1 MQAPQCSVDEC
12 PNPPLAHGLCSLH
25 TSIPPHQ
32 HHPMSGSKNGGRVTM
47 AGEFFHSL
55 SIGQRLGVEKFESVL
70 PVVRVPFIQDE
81 ATFKYFNY
89 RGKKDNTSFV
99 YKPNNPK
106 KPKSRLMLREEL
118 VEGIRNP
125 NPLERPIV
133 FLVTTNIPH
142 TSIYILYGGQFYSVA
157 FGYDTIPR
165 YGSLYSIDIP
175 LVLFSEARII
185 WIGILTDDIMIR
197 LQGEFDLVTRI
208 VGNFEKDR
216 LPERLVKRL
225 MFFHTPRVYGGL
237 AADTIPDQWN
247 CSKWAM
253 YVLFGG
259 VPPNFRQLVGKSNP
273 GLTEDQLKL
282 WLAAYKGK
290 DPHEFIRVL
299 NQINHADSP
308 PAVMGGG
315 RRMVNNRTRKTR
327 QMRRSRKNNRKL
339 SRHAHY

>member
-1 MQAPQCSVDEC
+1 
-12 PNPPLAHGLCSLH
+12 
-25 TSIPPHQ
+25 
-32 HHPMSGSKNGGRVTM
+32 MSGSKNGGRVTM

-55 SIGQRLGVEKFESVL
+55 SIGQRLGVEKFEGVL
-70 PVVRVPFIQDE
+70 PVVRVPFIRDE

-89 RGKKDNTSFV
+89 RGKKANKSRKSRKSSSMMSEASFI
-99 YKPNNPK
+99 Y
-106 KPKSRLMLREEL
+106 KPKSRLLLREEL
-118 VEGIRNP
+118 VAGIRNP

-142 TSIYILYGGQFYSVA
+142 TGIYILYGGQFYSVA
-157 FGYDTIPR
+157 FGYDTTPSI
-165 YGSLYSIDIP
+165 GSLYSIDIP

-208 VGNFEKDR
+208 VGNFETDR
-216 LPERLVKRL
+216 LSDRLVERL

-237 AADTIPDQWN
+237 AADTDPTQWN

-259 VPPNFRQLVGKSNP
+259 VPANFRQLVGKSNP

-282 WLAAYKGK
+282 WLAAYKGE

-308 PAVMGGG
+308 RAVMGGG
-315 RRMVNNRTRKTR
+315 RRMMNNRTRMKR
-327 QMRRSRKNNRKL
+327 KPIKMRRTTRKPQ
-339 SRHAHY
+339 

>member
-1 MQAPQCSVDEC
+1 
-12 PNPPLAHGLCSLH
+12 
-25 TSIPPHQ
+25 
-32 HHPMSGSKNGGRVTM
+32 MSGSKNGGRVTM

-55 SIGQRLGVEKFESVL
+55 SIGQRLGVEKFEGVL
-70 PVVRVPFIQDE
+70 PVVRVPFIRDE

-99 YKPNNPK
+99 YKPNNPN

-185 WIGILTDDIMIR
+185 WIGILTDEIMIR
-197 LQGEFDLVTRI
+197 LQGEFNLVTRI

-216 LPERLVKRL
+216 LPERLVERL

-273 GLTEDQLKL
+273 GLTEDQLKR
-282 WLAAYKGK
+282 WLAAYKGE

-299 NQINHADSP
+299 NEINHADSP
-308 PAVMGGG
+308 PAVMGGS
-315 RRMVNNRTRKTR
+315 RRMVTRKTR

>member
-1 MQAPQCSVDEC
+1 MQAPQCLIDEC

-25 TSIPPHQ
+25 TSIPLEH

-47 AGEFFHSL
+47 AGQFFQSL
-55 SIGQRLGVEKFESVL
+55 STKQELGVEKFEGVL
-70 PVVRVPFIQDE
+70 PVVRVPFIQNE

-89 RGKKDNTSFV
+89 RGKKDNKSFV
-99 YKPNNPK
+99 YKPNNPN
-106 KPKSRLMLREEL
+106 KPKSWLMLREEL

-142 TSIYILYGGQFYSVA
+142 TGIYILYGGQFYSVA

-175 LVLFSEARII
+175 LILFSEARII

-208 VGNFEKDR
+208 VGNFEADR
-216 LPERLVKRL
+216 LSDRLVERL

-237 AADTIPDQWN
+237 AADTDPAQWN

-253 YVLFGG
+253 YVLFG
-259 VPPNFRQLVGKSNP
+259 VIPANFRQLVGKSNS
-273 GLTEDQLKL
+273 GLTQDQLTR
-282 WLAAYKGK
+282 WLNAYKGE

-299 NQINHADSP
+299 NEINHADSP
-308 PAVMGGG
+308 PAVMGGRR
-315 RRMVNNRTRKTR
+315 RRMVNNRTRMKRKTR
-327 QMRRSRKNNRKL
+327 QMRRSRKK
-339 SRHAHY
+339 

>member
-25 TSIPPHQ
+25 TSIPLEH
-32 HHPMSGSKNGGRVTM
+32 HHPMSGSKNGGMVTM
-47 AGEFFHSL
+47 AGQFFQSL
-55 SIGQRLGVEKFESVL
+55 STRQLQGVDKFEHVL
-70 PVVRVPFIQDE
+70 PVVRVPFIRDE

-89 RGKKDNTSFV
+89 RGKKDNKSFV
-99 YKPNNPK
+99 YKP
-106 KPKSRLMLREEL
+106 KSRLTLREEL
-118 VEGIRNP
+118 VAGIRNP

-142 TSIYILYGGQFYSVA
+142 TGIYILYGGQFYSVA
-157 FGYDTIPR
+157 FGYDTTPS

-185 WIGILTDDIMIR
+185 WIGILTDEIMIR
-197 LQGEFDLVTRI
+197 LQGEFNLVTRI
-208 VGNFEKDR
+208 VGNFEADR
-216 LPERLVKRL
+216 LSDRLVERL

-253 YVLFGG
+253 YVLFGV
-259 VPPNFRQLVGKSNP
+259 VPANFRQLVGKSNP
-273 GLTEDQLKL
+273 GLTQNQLTR
-282 WLAAYKGK
+282 WLNAYKGE
-290 DPHEFIRVL
+290 DPLEFIQVL
-299 NQINHADSP
+299 NEINHADSP
-308 PAVMGGG
+308 PAVMGGRR
-315 RRMVNNRTRKTR
+315 RRMVTRKTR